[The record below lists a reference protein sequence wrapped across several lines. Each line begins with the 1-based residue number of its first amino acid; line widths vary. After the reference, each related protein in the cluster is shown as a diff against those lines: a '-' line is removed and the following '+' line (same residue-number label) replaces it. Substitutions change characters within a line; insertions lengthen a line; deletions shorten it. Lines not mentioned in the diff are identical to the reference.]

1 MEEKTQ
7 KEMYLEYV
15 NRWKRV
21 APILEAER
29 MERIRNAD
37 TKAFIEMTSSVFSA
51 QLPNFP
57 KRLESGLLI
66 QQREFAKIR
75 KKSE

>member
-15 NRWKRV
+15 NRWKKI

-29 MERIRNAD
+29 NERIRNAD
-37 TKAFIEMTSSVFSA
+37 TKAFIEMTSSIFSA
-51 QLPNFP
+51 QRHNFP
-57 KRLESGLLI
+57 VRLDSGLVI

-75 KKSE
+75 

>member
-1 MEEKTQ
+1 MKNNKKYFDLVT
-7 KEMYLEYV
+7 
-15 NRWKRV
+15 RWKAV
-21 APILEAER
+21 SPILEAER

-37 TKAFIEMTSSVFSA
+37 TKAFIEMTSSVFAA

-66 QQREFAKIR
+66 QQREFR
-75 KKSE
+75 KLVKP